1 MLVSSIIIKLI
12 INLIS
17 W

>member
-1 MLVSSIIIKLI
+1 MLINIIIIKLI

-17 W
+17 

>member
-1 MLVSSIIIKLI
+1 MFRI

-17 W
+17 I